1 VGCFQS
7 QVVAGAG
14 PQLEFIIPLTIERQG
29 YLNLKSY

>member
-7 QVVAGAG
+7 QVAGAG
-14 PQLEFIIPLTIERQG
+14 LQLEFIIPLTIERQG